1 MAGLPG
7 FARCARDERGDI
19 VLGWLTK
26 IAVVLGLLGLCL
38 FDAISIASTNVKV
51 DDDGSYAARAGSAT
65 WLETKSIQK
74 AYDAAQ
80 AAATEQDAAATVETK
95 GFRVDDNGRVHLR
108 VSREATTLI
117 VFRIGPI
124 KHWADVHRD
133 VTALEVQ

>member
-1 MAGLPG
+1 MARLPG

-26 IAVVLGLLGLCL
+26 IAVVLGLAGLCL
-38 FDAISIASTNVKV
+38 FDGISIASTNVRV
-51 DDDGSYAARAGSAT
+51 DDDGHYAARAASQN
-65 WLETKSIQK
+65 WQETKSIQK

-80 AAATEQDAAATVETK
+80 LVATKQDPAETVETK
-95 GFRVDDNGRVHLR
+95 GFVVDRDGRVHLR

-133 VTALEVQ
+133 VSALAVD